1 MPPAAQIAVLAKRG
15 VVPQEMADN
24 AMQMW
29 IQQSFPQVA
38 EQQEQLQQM
47 QDLQNLPPELQMQ
60 MMNPEMQSPEQEMP
74 QEQIDQLLA
83 LQGMNQPTENNSRAL
98 TQPAVENLLAGISP
112 AL

>member
-1 MPPAAQIAVLAKRG
+1 LAQRG

-38 EQQEQLQQM
+38 EQQLEQLQMQEQM
-47 QDLQNLPPELQMQ
+47 QNLPPELQAQ
-60 MMNPEMQSPEQEMP
+60 MLNQTAPEMQIPEQEILP
-74 QEQIDQLLA
+74 ELPIQN
-83 LQGMNQPTENNSRAL
+83 NQRPL
-98 TQPAVENLLAGISP
+98 TQPAIENLLAGISP